1 MTRIWLADF
10 AAAPPAGWRGLW
22 RRIFPRRRQLG
33 ETAAG
38 DDVWLLEIPWAA
50 ESFASLPL
58 QRQRHWLVKYLTKLA
73 TSGVAGEKLRLGL
86 PLALAETLADVYPRE
101 LAAAQNLADKEFVR
115 RLAKERGG
123 LNGLA
128 VGLPGLSEAWQ
139 SALVDEL
146 LAAGARPALQGAQA
160 GAIAAA
166 WWQKGV
172 ALPVISA
179 RRLLQT
185 SDIVILLKRGL
196 LSVTSSNPRLAVFR
210 EPMVYV
216 PGKFSS
222 KYAFNMFPAG
232 LAAILLDKDT
242 A

>member
-1 MTRIWLADF
+1 MAKIWLADF
-10 AAAPPAGWRGLW
+10 TAAVPTGWRGIW
-22 RRIFPRRRQLG
+22 RRLCPRRLRVG

-50 ESFASLPL
+50 AEFGKLPGQKQKRWL
-58 QRQRHWLVKYLTKLA
+58 QKRLVRLA
-73 TSGVAGEKLRLGL
+73 AGETLRLGL
-86 PLALAETLADVYPRE
+86 PLNLAEMLADVYPQE
-101 LAAAQNLADKEFVR
+101 LAAARSLAAKEFVR

-123 LNGLA
+123 LAGLA

-139 SALVDEL
+139 GALVDEL
-146 LAAGARPALQGAQA
+146 LAAGARPALQGVQA

-166 WWQKGV
+166 WWQRGV

-185 SDIVILLKRGL
+185 SDIVILLKPGL
-196 LSVTSSNPRLAVFR
+196 LPGAKANPRLAAFR
-210 EPMVYV
+210 EPQVYV
-216 PGKFSS
+216 PGKFGG

-232 LAAILLDKDT
+232 LAAILLDKD
-242 A
+242 AAESL